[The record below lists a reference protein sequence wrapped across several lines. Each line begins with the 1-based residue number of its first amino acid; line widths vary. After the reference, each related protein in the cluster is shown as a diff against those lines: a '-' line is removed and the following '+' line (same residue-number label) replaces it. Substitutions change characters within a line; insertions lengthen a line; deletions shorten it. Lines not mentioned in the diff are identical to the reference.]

1 MRTMR
6 ERATER
12 IGEVLA
18 GIERGNAVAR
28 HATDASDLRIDV
40 RGVGP
45 LRLPVSSR
53 QAKQLCSVARPARF
67 GRGEETVR
75 DAHVRDTWV
84 VPKSRVKI
92 DTRRWNRT
100 LLPVLGRLRD
110 ELGLPEGCRLKA
122 ELHAMLVY
130 APGQFFLPHKDS
142 EKSDDMV
149 GTLVVTLPSSFRG
162 GALVIEHRGTKVVA
176 RGSKRRLSFVAF
188 YADCRHEVQ
197 PVNEGF
203 RVVLTYNLSVEGDTA
218 SVVRVDPAAV
228 DVLTGLLR
236 DHFETPLPQPEWSRD
251 GTPRQPPR
259 RLVCLLDHE
268 YTERGLGWER
278 LKGIDRARAT
288 ALLAAAEQADCDAFL
303 ALAEIEE
310 VRQPEPPEWEE
321 PWRRSW
327 YADDDAEDDIE
338 GDPASIDT
346 DDYASLDLV
355 SGSTTLRV
363 WIPRGAKRRE
373 RIDTYVND
381 EETCAAT
388 PTGAL
393 RPYESEYT
401 PFMGNWGNTIDRWY
415 RRAAIVLSPSGHAF
429 AVRAEASPAWAVATL
444 KKRISAGS
452 ITEARALAEQLLPF
466 WNHAVRGMND
476 SVPDGLF
483 GSVMI
488 VAEAFDDPTLAASLL
503 EPFDIEAL
511 TTKTAPAFAALVARY
526 DGDWVRA
533 LLADRPRHDRPSNR
547 DRAEWISRL
556 PALCRALRKT
566 DVKTAAAQPLLD
578 ASWRWLRKRLA
589 RPSLE
594 RRPTVRRELF
604 KRLPGPT
611 LGVIHGTIVADAA
624 ELRGEIVS
632 FLGAD
637 ENDVLVPFGVRVV
650 RLAIQKK
657 ADDALSALE
666 PLRQHCILQ
675 LESRLATPPRDAD
688 DWSVRAPRSCDCDL
702 CDTLHAFLDAS
713 DRRTFE
719 WPLAKQRRQHVH
731 RAIDALEL
739 PVRHETRRK
748 GSPHTL
754 VLTKTPALFDRDAE
768 ERRAWTTDLEFLAG
782 SGP

>member
-28 HATDASDLRIDV
+28 HSTDASDLRIDV

-259 RLVCLLDHE
+259 RLV
-268 YTERGLGWER
+268 
-278 LKGIDRARAT
+278 
-288 ALLAAAEQADCDAFL
+288 
-303 ALAEIEE
+303 
-310 VRQPEPPEWEE
+310 
-321 PWRRSW
+321 
-327 YADDDAEDDIE
+327 
-338 GDPASIDT
+338 
-346 DDYASLDLV
+346 
-355 SGSTTLRV
+355 
-363 WIPRGAKRRE
+363 
-373 RIDTYVND
+373 
-381 EETCAAT
+381 
-388 PTGAL
+388 
-393 RPYESEYT
+393 
-401 PFMGNWGNTIDRWY
+401 
-415 RRAAIVLSPSGHAF
+415 
-429 AVRAEASPAWAVATL
+429 
-444 KKRISAGS
+444 
-452 ITEARALAEQLLPF
+452 
-466 WNHAVRGMND
+466 
-476 SVPDGLF
+476 
-483 GSVMI
+483 
-488 VAEAFDDPTLAASLL
+488 
-503 EPFDIEAL
+503 
-511 TTKTAPAFAALVARY
+511 
-526 DGDWVRA
+526 
-533 LLADRPRHDRPSNR
+533 
-547 DRAEWISRL
+547 
-556 PALCRALRKT
+556 
-566 DVKTAAAQPLLD
+566 
-578 ASWRWLRKRLA
+578 
-589 RPSLE
+589 
-594 RRPTVRRELF
+594 
-604 KRLPGPT
+604 
-611 LGVIHGTIVADAA
+611 
-624 ELRGEIVS
+624 
-632 FLGAD
+632 
-637 ENDVLVPFGVRVV
+637 
-650 RLAIQKK
+650 
-657 ADDALSALE
+657 
-666 PLRQHCILQ
+666 
-675 LESRLATPPRDAD
+675 
-688 DWSVRAPRSCDCDL
+688 
-702 CDTLHAFLDAS
+702 
-713 DRRTFE
+713 
-719 WPLAKQRRQHVH
+719 
-731 RAIDALEL
+731 
-739 PVRHETRRK
+739 
-748 GSPHTL
+748 
-754 VLTKTPALFDRDAE
+754 
-768 ERRAWTTDLEFLAG
+768 
-782 SGP
+782 

>member
-1 MRTMR
+1 MLDMR
-6 ERATER
+6 ERTTER

-18 GIERGNAVAR
+18 GIDRGSAVAR
-28 HATDASDLRIDV
+28 HTTDASDLRIDV

-45 LRLPVSSR
+45 LRLPVTSG
-53 QAKQLCSVARPARF
+53 QAKRLCSVARPARF

-92 DTRRWNRT
+92 DARRWNRT
-100 LLPVLGRLRD
+100 LLPVLDRLRD
-110 ELGLPEGCRLKA
+110 ELGLPEGSRLKA

-130 APGQFFLPHKDS
+130 APGQFFLPHQDS

-197 PVNEGF
+197 PVKEGF

-218 SVVRVDPAAV
+218 SVVRADPATV

-236 DHFETPLPQPEWSRD
+236 DHFETPRPPHDWSTDR
-251 GTPRQPPR
+251 TPREPPR

-278 LKGIDRARAT
+278 LKGSDRARAT
-288 ALLAAAEQADCDAFL
+288 ALLAVAEQADCDAFL
-303 ALAEIEE
+303 ALGEIEE
-310 VRQPEPPEWEE
+310 VRQPEPPEWDE

-338 GDPASIDT
+338 GDPASIDP
-346 DDYASLDLV
+346 DDFASLDLV

-373 RIDTYVND
+373 RIDTYVDDD
-381 EETCAAT
+381 EICAAT
-388 PTGAL
+388 PTAAL

-429 AVRAEASPAWAVATL
+429 AVRAEASPAWAAATL
-444 KKRISAGS
+444 KKRIGAGS
-452 ITEARALAEQLLPF
+452 IAEARALAKQLLPF
-466 WNHAVRGMND
+466 WDGAVRGVND
-476 SVPDGLF
+476 SVLDGLF
-483 GSVMI
+483 GNVMI

-511 TTKTAPAFAALVARY
+511 SAKTAPAFAALVARY

-533 LLADRPRHDRPSNR
+533 LLADRPRHDLPSNR
-547 DRAEWISRL
+547 DRAVWISRL

-566 DVKTAAAQPLLD
+566 DVAAAAAHPLLES
-578 ASWRWLRKRLA
+578 SWRWIRKRLA

-594 RRPTVRRELF
+594 RRPALGRDLV

-611 LGVIHGTIVADAA
+611 LGVIRGTIVADAS
-624 ELRGEIVS
+624 ELRREIIS
-632 FLGAD
+632 FLTAD
-637 ENDVLVPFGVRVV
+637 EDDVLVPFAVRVV

-657 ADDALSALE
+657 ADDAIGALE
-666 PLRQHCILQ
+666 LLRQHCIEQ
-675 LESRLATPPRDAD
+675 LEARLATPPRDAD
-688 DWSVRAPRSCDCDL
+688 DWSLHAPRSCDCAL
-702 CDTLHAFLDAS
+702 CDTLHAFVEAS

-719 WPLAKQRRQHVH
+719 WPLAKRRRQHVH

-739 PVRHETRRK
+739 PVRHETRRE
-748 GSPHTL
+748 GRPFTL
-754 VLTKTPALFDRDAE
+754 VLTKTPALFDRE
-768 ERRAWTTDLEFLAG
+768 VEKRKAWRTDLEFLAG